1 MGGEGEGLVVVIA
14 RNGWYFTC
22 HIMGRFYQLYY
33 YLALRNMI
41 SLLDTSHYDMI
52 YDILHLN
59 ISDIQFFILGFIS

>member
-22 HIMGRFYQLYY
+22 NIMGRFYQLYY

-41 SLLDTSHYDMI
+41 SLLDTSHYDK
-52 YDILHLN
+52 L
-59 ISDIQFFILGFIS
+59 